1 MSVLKKTYQL
11 LSLAASFVLLSV
23 VLSACSLVVD
33 GEYPDVPSDDA
44 TKYINLTLYVN
55 SDGTS
60 VTRSPLGGEN
70 GDSREA
76 GFLRENQVSGIT
88 LILYKG
94 TGINDPQAK
103 VDFVKYFTVTEDN
116 LEGRDA
122 QGTTYNYD
130 AAETYRSEAR
140 YTTGDQKVAN
150 DELDFKGIYHVL
162 IVANQNVSTACQKG
176 TLISSIRDL
185 CISNAYATATPTQP
199 WTAQQF
205 VMTSERDATIDFS
218 SISPVQKEGVKNGL
232 LYRVLQPMLIE
243 RMSAR
248 IDYYTSGATFDE
260 TLGGYKYNVGS
271 LGDVFVVTKV
281 TPFNLYNEQEYIFK
295 RVQDSWSAAQPVT
308 TWLGDESTTNYVI
321 DPNTANKDNNNTF
334 SYLSPIAETLSTD
347 YAQTMSSL
355 NADQKYKINNKDNI
369 IIAYPKE
376 NTLMPSS
383 YLMNYAT
390 GIAFEGNYYSAGST
404 TPVKRVYYHYLRHQ
418 GESASGS
425 YHASQWSG
433 LSDTESSSSSVSMNF
448 GIVRNNIYR
457 VSIEG
462 IDAQEGTIMIKIEEK
477 HWRHVDNP
485 TIYI

>member
-1 MSVLKKTYQL
+1 MSVLKKTYHQ
-11 LSLAASFVLLSV
+11 LSLAAGFVLLSV

-33 GEYPDVPSDDA
+33 DEYQDVSDNA

-60 VTRSPLGGEN
+60 ITRSPSGGEN
-70 GDSREA
+70 GDGREA
-76 GFLRENQVSGIT
+76 GYPRENQVSGIT

-116 LEGRDA
+116 LEGRDD
-122 QGTTYNYD
+122 QGTTYSYD

-150 DELDFKGIYHVL
+150 DELDFNGIYHVL
-162 IVANQNVSTACQKG
+162 IVANQNVASECPKG
-176 TLISSIRDL
+176 KNISEVREL

-218 SISPVQKEGVKNGL
+218 SIVPVQKEGVQNGL
-232 LYRVLQPMLIE
+232 LYRVLQPLLIE

-248 IDYYTSGATFDE
+248 IDYYTSGATYDE
-260 TLGGYKYNVGS
+260 TRGGYKYNVGT

-281 TPFNLYNEQEYIFK
+281 TPFNLYNEQEYLFK
-295 RVQDSWSAAQPVT
+295 RVQDSWSAEPIT
-308 TWLGDESTTNYVI
+308 TWLGDESLTNYVI
-321 DPNTANKDNNNTF
+321 DPNTANKDNINTF
-334 SYLSPIAETLSTD
+334 SYLSPIAENLSTD
-347 YAQTMSSL
+347 YTQTMSSL
-355 NADQKYKINNKDNI
+355 NADQKYLINSKDNI

-376 NTLMPSS
+376 NTLKPESH
-383 YLMNYAT
+383 LKKYAT
-390 GIAFEGNYYSAGST
+390 GIAFEGNYYAAGSN
-404 TPVKRVYYHYLRHQ
+404 TPQKRVYYHYLRHQ
-418 GESASGS
+418 GEGSASSS
-425 YHASQWSG
+425 YHASQWDG
-433 LSDTESSSSSVSMNF
+433 LSDTETSSSSVSMNF

-462 IDAQEGTIMIKIEEK
+462 IDAQEGTIKIKIEEK

-485 TIYI
+485 VIYI

>member
-1 MSVLKKTYQL
+1 MSILKKTYQL

-33 GEYPDVPSDDA
+33 DEYPDVPSDEA

-70 GDSREA
+70 GDGREA

-94 TGINDPQAK
+94 TGINDPDAK
-103 VDFVKYFTVTEDN
+103 VDFVKYFTVTEEEN
-116 LEGRDA
+116 LEERVE
-122 QGTTYNYD
+122 QGTTYD
-130 AAETYRSEAR
+130 AAETYSPEAR
-140 YTTGDQKVAN
+140 YTTGDQKVDN

-218 SISPVQKEGVKNGL
+218 SITPDQKEGVKNGL
-232 LYRVLQPMLIE
+232 FYRVEQPMLIE

-248 IDYYTSGATFDE
+248 IDYYTSGATYDA

-295 RVQDSWSAAQPVT
+295 RVLNSWSAEQPVT

-321 DPNTANKDNNNTF
+321 DPNTANKDNSHVF

-355 NADQKYKINNKDNI
+355 NADQKYQINGKDNI

-376 NTLMPSS
+376 NTLKPESH
-383 YLMNYAT
+383 LKKYAT
-390 GIAFEGNYYSAGST
+390 GIAFEGNYYTGGT
-404 TPVKRVYYHYLRHQ
+404 GTPQKRVYYHYLRHQ

-433 LSDTESSSSSVSMNF
+433 LSDTETSSSSVSMNF

-462 IDAQEGTIMIKIEEK
+462 IDAQEGTIKIKIEEK

>member
-11 LSLAASFVLLSV
+11 LSLAAGLVLLSV

-33 GEYPDVPSDDA
+33 GEYPDVSEDA
-44 TKYINLTLYVN
+44 TKYINLTLYVS

-60 VTRSPLGGEN
+60 ITRSPLGGEN
-70 GDSREA
+70 GDGREA
-76 GFLRENQVSGIT
+76 GFKRENQVSGIT

-94 TGINDPQAK
+94 AGINDPQAK
-103 VDFVKYFTVTEDN
+103 VDFVRYFTVTEDN
-116 LEGRDA
+116 LEGRDE
-122 QGTTYNYD
+122 QGTTYSYD

-140 YTTGDQKVAN
+140 YTTGDQKVA
-150 DELDFKGIYHVL
+150 DEELDFKGIYHVL
-162 IVANQNVSTACQKG
+162 IVANQNVASECPKG
-176 TLISSIRDL
+176 RKISEVREL

-218 SISPVQKEGVKNGL
+218 SMSPVPKEDVENAQV
-232 LYRVLQPMLIE
+232 YRVLQPLLIE

-248 IDYYTSGATFDE
+248 IDYYTSGATYDA

-308 TWLGDESTTNYVI
+308 TWLGDESTSNYVI

-334 SYLSPIAETLSTD
+334 SYLSPIAENLSND

-355 NADQKYKINNKDNI
+355 NAAQKYQINGKDNI

-376 NTLMPSS
+376 NTLKPES

-390 GIAFEGNYYSAGST
+390 GIAFEGNYYTGGT
-404 TPVKRVYYHYLRHQ
+404 GTPQKRVYYHYLRHQ

-433 LSDTESSSSSVSMNF
+433 LSDTETSSSSVSMNH

-462 IDAQEGTIMIKIEEK
+462 INAQEGTIKIKIEETK
-477 HWRHVDNP
+477 WRHVDNP